1 MADWAN
7 LPNDLIAHIANR
19 VKVIEDFIAFGA
31 VCTSWRIAATKDN
44 FDVLSHQ
51 VPFLMMADGD
61 DDGYQKI
68 YSLSKKKASRIFL
81 PEVRGSKV
89 VPIKEGWLCTV
100 AKDTGEINLLH
111 PFSRKKI
118 HLPSLNALLNFHD
131 CERNHWGCIYVAVL
145 SANPSVTS
153 DYVLMVLHY
162 GSDNCLAFWRPGDLN
177 WTNIDVAN
185 NFPGRPSALV
195 YHKGEF
201 YSMRHSG
208 KVQAHEVAGPNTS
221 DQPIVKTRLVVQMA
235 EYTFNSHVSQYY
247 LVELSGA
254 LLLVAQFDKSNMDFP
269 NGLVCYHTFKFKVHE
284 VDITRVCTS
293 WRIAATKDNFDLLS
307 PQVPFLMLA
316 DEHDDRYQEFYSL
329 SKKKVSR
336 IFLPEVRGSK
346 CVSIKEGWLC
356 TVVNNTG
363 EMNLLHPFSRKKIHL
378 PSQKALLNFHDG
390 TGYETNHWG
399 CINLVV
405 LSANPSLTSDYILMV
420 HLYGPDICLAFWRP
434 GDLNWTHIDVSNF
447 TAGVSA
453 LVYHKGKFYS
463 MSRSGKVQAL
473 EFAGPNTTDQPI
485 VKTLL
490 VVETDEYT
498 LNPCVVEYYLV
509 ELSGALLL
517 VIQFAIGT
525 CDGTNHTTKFR
536 VYEVDI
542 TRGELKEEM
551 KTLGN
556 SSMFLGH
563 NWASCIDTS
572 KYSGVKPNHIYF
584 ADKWL
589 NYSSYLDMSAYN
601 FEDGKI
607 ESFYPGPG
615 RRAPRLICPPP
626 WVTPS
631 LMK

>member
-1 MADWAN
+1 MADWAK

-31 VCTSWRIAATKDN
+31 
-44 FDVLSHQ
+44 
-51 VPFLMMADGD
+51 
-61 DDGYQKI
+61 
-68 YSLSKKKASRIFL
+68 
-81 PEVRGSKV
+81 
-89 VPIKEGWLCTV
+89 
-100 AKDTGEINLLH
+100 
-111 PFSRKKI
+111 
-118 HLPSLNALLNFHD
+118 
-131 CERNHWGCIYVAVL
+131 
-145 SANPSVTS
+145 
-153 DYVLMVLHY
+153 
-162 GSDNCLAFWRPGDLN
+162 
-177 WTNIDVAN
+177 
-185 NFPGRPSALV
+185 
-195 YHKGEF
+195 
-201 YSMRHSG
+201 
-208 KVQAHEVAGPNTS
+208 
-221 DQPIVKTRLVVQMA
+221 
-235 EYTFNSHVSQYY
+235 
-247 LVELSGA
+247 
-254 LLLVAQFDKSNMDFP
+254 
-269 NGLVCYHTFKFKVHE
+269 
-284 VDITRVCTS
+284 VCTS

-346 CVSIKEGWLC
+346 VVSIKEGWLC

-378 PSQKALLNFHDG
+378 PSQNALLNFHDG

-399 CINLVV
+399 CINLAV
-405 LSANPSLTSDYILMV
+405 LSANPSLTSDYVLMV
-420 HLYGPDICLAFWRP
+420 HFYGPDICLAFCRP
-434 GDLNWTHIDVSNF
+434 GDLNWTHIDVANF

-453 LVYHKGKFYS
+453 LVYHKGEFYS

-473 EFAGPNTTDQPI
+473 EFAGPNTTEQPI

-490 VVETDEYT
+490 VVETDENT
-498 LNPCVVEYYLV
+498 LNPRVVEYYLV

-517 VIQFAIGT
+517 VIQFAIST
-525 CDGTNHTTKFR
+525 CDGTNHTTKFKL
-536 VYEVDI
+536 YEVDI

-556 SSMFLGH
+556 FSMFLGN
-563 NWASCIDTS
+563 NWASCIDSS

-615 RRAPRLICPPP
+615 RRAQRLICPPP
-626 WVTPS
+626 WVMPS